1 MKKKG
6 KWKGSFAGKRKPTAP
21 LAGWQACKDAVTI
34 MRGIYSWEWSAVSAV
49 IDGKIVTEKVPDD
62 LPEFIDA
69 MTEIS
74 WQVNIKE
81 FFRRNLEN

>member
-1 MKKKG
+1 
-6 KWKGSFAGKRKPTAP
+6 
-21 LAGWQACKDAVTI
+21 

-49 IDGKIVTEKVPDD
+49 IDGKIVTERVSDD

-81 FFRRNLEN
+81 FFRRNLKN

>member
-1 MKKKG
+1 
-6 KWKGSFAGKRKPTAP
+6 
-21 LAGWQACKDAVTI
+21 

-49 IDGKIVTEKVPDD
+49 IDGKIVTERVPDN

-81 FFRRNLEN
+81 FFRRNLKN